1 MTHNEA
7 RRILANADA
16 LIILNEEDGSAKI
29 DGEVNIEELHAILQ
43 LLEYNA

>member
-7 RRILANADA
+7 RLILANADA
-16 LIILNEEDGSAKI
+16 RIILNEEDGTAQI
-29 DGEVNIEELHAILQ
+29 DGEVNIEEMHAMLQ